1 MHFPSTLITTL
12 TTTLLSL
19 PPLTPANPLPKPQ
32 NQTNYQN
39 QTSSQNQTQTQTHQ
53 LGHAIVRNNC
63 AFPVYLWSV
72 SSTVSEQQNMTQGA
86 LYAET
91 FRRDSQTG
99 GVGIKLTTVPNGLET
114 SAPQTIFAYNLV
126 ADRVW
131 YDLSDVFG
139 DPFRGSRVFLDG
151 EVTDIIWERGVPPAG
166 SRVGNQRAGVDL
178 ILTVF

>member
-1 MHFPSTLITTL
+1 MHFPSTLLTTL
-12 TTTLLSL
+12 TTTLLLL
-19 PPLTPANPLPKPQ
+19 PALAPANPLLKPQ
-32 NQTNYQN
+32 NQTNYQS
-39 QTSSQNQTQTQTHQ
+39 QSSSQSQNQTHQ

-63 AFPVYLWSV
+63 AFPIYLWSV

-126 ADRVW
+126 GDRVW

-139 DPFRGSRVFLDG
+139 DPFRGSKVFLDG
-151 EVTDIIWERGVPPAG
+151 EVTDIVWERGVPPAG

-178 ILTVF
+178 ILTVC